1 MRNQL
6 RGSGGQ
12 PAPLDI
18 EEVKR
23 SVNFSGQS
31 FDLSTKAFLQIQGHI
46 IGILE
51 QWLPAPFLSPSPV
64 FIVPVY
70 LVRIVTKT
78 RVHKFYIDTML
89 KDVLRYFDGA
99 QCGAWT

>member
-1 MRNQL
+1 MEDK
-6 RGSGGQ
+6 
-12 PAPLDI
+12 PAPVDI

-31 FDLSTKAFLQIQGHI
+31 FDLSTKALLQIKGHI
-46 IGILE
+46 VGLLE
-51 QWLPAPFLSPSPV
+51 HLAPGTFPSPSPV

-78 RVHKFYIDTML
+78 RVHTFYIDTML

-99 QCGAWT
+99 QCGART